1 MIFLRIRGDRC
12 SESLL
17 RSHPYPHNKLL
28 SDDERS
34 YSDEGKN
41 NDAAGDGSVGENA
54 GMKTISLSEIADLE
68 AGSGFPV
75 NYQGETSGDL
85 AFAKVSDISN
95 VVRSGSRHI
104 ESAKNYIS
112 RQKAK
117 ELKAKVFPPGTIVF
131 AKIGESIKG
140 NMRAMTTCEM
150 LFDNNVMGISS
161 TSKEINH
168 IFLFHFLNTLD
179 FYSLANKTSVPA
191 LRKSDLQRIQVPF
204 PPIAEQKRIAAILDK
219 AEELRGLRRKALGE
233 LDAIV
238 QSIFL
243 KMFGNPLT
251 NPNKF
256 PIQKLG
262 EICSRVMDCPHSTPT
277 YATRNTPYACVRSS
291 DIQNSELVF
300 NEVKYVELEEYKKRI
315 ERGAP
320 QLGDVIYCREGA
332 RFGNAALV
340 IDNTSLVC
348 LGQRM
353 MMFRPESSKANG
365 EFVWGYLSSPI
376 AYHQALREV
385 GGSASPHINIR
396 DIIAFQIPV
405 PPLIKQQEFARRV
418 QAIEQLK
425 TIHRE
430 SLAHLDALFA
440 SLQHRAFRGEL

>member
-1 MIFLRIRGDRC
+1 M
-12 SESLL
+12 
-17 RSHPYPHNKLL
+17 L

-243 KMFGNPLT
+243 EMFGDPAT
-251 NPNKF
+251 NSKKWKTGLLRT
-256 PIQKLG
+256 ICD
-262 EICSRVMDCPHSTPT
+262 EINDCPHSTPVWTENGVICLRTSNLTRGSWNWNDTRFVSVET
-277 YATRNTPYACVRSS
+277 YHERSKRGYIKAG
-291 DIQNSELVF
+291 DIILS
-300 NEVKYVELEEYKKRI
+300 
-315 ERGAP
+315 
-320 QLGDVIYCREGA
+320 REGTV
-332 RFGNAALV
+332 GVAA
-340 IDNTSLVC
+340 IATSEMKIC
-348 LGQRM
+348 MGQRLVQV
-353 MMFRPESSKANG
+353 RPLASVLTS
-365 EFVWGYLSSPI
+365 EFTLQHLLYVLAPARISM
-376 AYHQALREV
+376 LMV
-385 GGSASPHINIR
+385 GSTSQHLNVKELK
-396 DIIAFQIPV
+396 DLKIPL
-405 PPLIKQQEFARRV
+405 PPFSLQREFARRV
-418 QAIEQLK
+418 EAIEQLK

-430 SLAHLDALFA
+430 SLAHLDTLFA